1 VARASLRDLQ
11 RGEVYGCSVI
21 KRISSPR
28 SGNPRYLVTET
39 CCGREVTR
47 DYCTLMQ
54 MRTHCTHCRS
64 QKK

>member
-1 VARASLRDLQ
+1 
-11 RGEVYGCSVI
+11 
-21 KRISSPR
+21 
-28 SGNPRYLVTET
+28 VTET

-64 QKK
+64 KKK